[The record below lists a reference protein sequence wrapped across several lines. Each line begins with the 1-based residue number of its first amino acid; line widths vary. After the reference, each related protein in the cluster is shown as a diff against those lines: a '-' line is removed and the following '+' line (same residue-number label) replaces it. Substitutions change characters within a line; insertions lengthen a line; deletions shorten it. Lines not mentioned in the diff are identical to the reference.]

1 MITQDDV
8 IYWNCKVKNMYI
20 HIDMCTNMLQNFITI
35 FINKNVMTKYK
46 KVNIQHT
53 KDMNMRHKLSFIS

>member
-1 MITQDDV
+1 
-8 IYWNCKVKNMYI
+8 MYI
-20 HIDMCTNMLQNFITI
+20 HIDMCANMLQNFITI